1 LRSAIFTLNC
11 GSFNEG
17 YKKSYSVVFFFK
29 SSLSNNSCLFLF
41 AFCIFS
47 EDWATEGASV
57 ISDSRGA
64 SVIYDSRGTGAAFD
78 STGAVSD
85 STGPV
90 SESTGAVSDTTG
102 AVSDTTGA
110 VSDTTGAA
118 TLLLSFI
125 GSHSPVFA
133 FRRVP
138 FGQLTFL
145 FFFSDAFGIT
155 GSEAIGSN
163 SAGANVFGTQR
174 LVILLYRVPLGHGNF
189 LVLLVSAFVFA
200 DIITIYV
207 YNL

>member
-1 LRSAIFTLNC
+1 M
-11 GSFNEG
+11 
-17 YKKSYSVVFFFK
+17 
-29 SSLSNNSCLFLF
+29 FLF

-47 EDWATEGASV
+47 DDWATEGTGAV
-57 ISDSRGA
+57 SDSTGT
-64 SVIYDSRGTGAAFD
+64 SVAGTGAVFD

-85 STGPV
+85 STGTV
-90 SESTGAVSDTTG
+90 SDSTGTVSDSTGASVAG
-102 AVSDTTGA
+102 
-110 VSDTTGAA
+110 TGAA

-155 GSEAIGSN
+155 GSATRGST
-163 SAGANVFGTQR
+163 SAAANVFGTQR

>member
-1 LRSAIFTLNC
+1 
-11 GSFNEG
+11 
-17 YKKSYSVVFFFK
+17 
-29 SSLSNNSCLFLF
+29 LFLF

-57 ISDSRGA
+57 AGASVEGA
-64 SVIYDSRGTGAAFD
+64 SVISDSTGTGVVFDSTGVVFD

-85 STGPV
+85 N
-90 SESTGAVSDTTG
+90 TGAVSDNTG
-102 AVSDTTGA
+102 AVSDN
-110 VSDTTGAA
+110 TGAA